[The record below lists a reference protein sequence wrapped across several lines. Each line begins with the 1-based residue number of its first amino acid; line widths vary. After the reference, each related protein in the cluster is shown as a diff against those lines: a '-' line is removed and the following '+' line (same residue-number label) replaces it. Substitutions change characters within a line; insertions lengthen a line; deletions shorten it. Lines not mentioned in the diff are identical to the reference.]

1 MGRGSGAGPR
11 VWVARGSGVD
21 GWHAALEPGAHVVG
35 RVAAAR
41 HGAWGPRVW
50 MGGTWLYCIAGG
62 RGFGWVARGSG
73 AAGPCLDGCLELLGG
88 WHAALELG
96 GQLWPGGTPSLNGWH
111 AALEQG
117 RNQREGLSPCFAR
130 LRLCGIQALWVHFVK
145 RNAKAMNPPSSPVS
159 RVRLPYSVRVPYVG

>member
-1 MGRGSGAGPR
+1 MARGSGAGCPR
-11 VWVARGSGVD
+11 GWTGGSGSAWSLGATRLD
-21 GWHAALEPGAHVVG
+21 GWHVALLYS
-35 RVAAAR
+35 
-41 HGAWGPRVW
+41 WGPRVW
-50 MGGTWLYCIAGG
+50 MGGTRLWSC
-62 RGFGWVARGSG
+62 
-73 AAGPCLDGCLELLGG
+73 GPTCLDGCLELLGG

-96 GQLWPGGTPSLNGWH
+96 GQLWKGGAPSLNGWH